1 MGNAR
6 NVHQTNNKGANMKRE
21 IETLKDAF
29 EIERRSYLRTI
40 TLLKIEVGDLHD
52 KIDDLKGNPVMD
64 DLKDETITTLEQ
76 ENEQLKAANDFLTV
90 ENSNL
95 KAELESCSKKLS
107 SKQMKELKRLKRN
120 EYQRKWYK
128 KNKAKEE

>member
-1 MGNAR
+1 
-6 NVHQTNNKGANMKRE
+6 MKRQ

-52 KIDDLKGNPVMD
+52 KLEETKGNPVMD
-64 DLKDETITTLEQ
+64 DLKDETIATLEQ